1 MHEEGTCR
9 GFHYTQSS
17 GVGNF
22 EAKLVGSFFGCRFLS
37 EMVSSRMKSC

>member
-1 MHEEGTCR
+1 MRRAHAGVFT
-9 GFHYTQSS
+9 TQSS

-22 EAKLVGSFFGCRFLS
+22 EEAKLVGSFFGCRFLS